1 MEKKQKIIGK
11 EKIQQERQI
20 YERIE
25 DYLHKPVCRL
35 GNHQKIL

>member
-25 DYLHKPVCRL
+25 DYYIS
-35 GNHQKIL
+35 Q

>member
-25 DYLHKPVCRL
+25 DYYIT
-35 GNHQKIL
+35 Q